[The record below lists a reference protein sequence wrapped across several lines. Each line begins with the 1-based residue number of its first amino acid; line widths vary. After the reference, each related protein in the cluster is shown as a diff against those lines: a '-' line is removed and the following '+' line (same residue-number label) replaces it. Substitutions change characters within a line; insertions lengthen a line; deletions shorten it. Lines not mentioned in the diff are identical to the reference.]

1 MRKIFNKLN
10 KAAGDRRRET
20 IVAGCSNLGENCGVR
35 KKIATIYVLFGLEY
49 IFFKFDV
56 PQTLFFFK
64 KIVCG
69 QRHEDRAGGEGLL
82 HQTALRLRSGE
93 FFEIF
98 FKKNATFVSNK
109 FDGKLFFPAQTNS
122 GLFTTVVV
130 RPRWKKC
137 G

>member
-1 MRKIFNKLN
+1 MCRNLNKIN

-35 KKIATIYVLFGLEY
+35 KKIVTINVLFGLEY
-49 IFFKFDV
+49 FFSNSIYLKHC
-56 PQTLFFFK
+56 FFNK

-93 FFEIF
+93 FFE
-98 FKKNATFVSNK
+98 T
-109 FDGKLFFPAQTNS
+109 
-122 GLFTTVVV
+122 
-130 RPRWKKC
+130 
-137 G
+137 